1 MLYVSKIYRRKD
13 WSYNESLVLLDIIA
27 SHWGILNNK
36 KTNNE
41 KAKVWQKM
49 FDDFEQRYVEGLS
62 KRVIILISE

>member
-1 MLYVSKIYRRKD
+1 M
-13 WSYNESLVLLDIIA
+13 YNELLVLLDIIA

-36 KTNNE
+36 KTNSE